1 MASYSHSMA
10 GQTWRFDSLRELMAK
25 ATPARS
31 GDYLAGVAAGSDAER
46 AAAQMTLANVPLKT
60 FLQEALIPYES
71 DEVTRLIIDTHD
83 AQAFAPVSHLTVGG
97 FRDWLLCDD
106 ADEAS
111 LTALAP
117 GLTPE
122 MVAAVSKIM
131 RIQDLVLVAQKT
143 RVVTRFRNTQGLRG
157 RMSTR
162 LQPNHP
168 TDDPAGIA
176 ASVVDGLLYGN
187 GDAMIGINPA
197 TDSMSAVCTLL
208 EMLDAVI
215 QRYEIPT
222 QSCVLTH
229 VTSSIAAIERGAPL
243 DLVFQSIAGTEAANA
258 SFGVSL
264 KVLQEGYEAGLS
276 LKRGTLGNNLM
287 YFETGQGSALSANA
301 NHGVD
306 QQTCETRAYAVARHF
321 NPFLVNTVVGFIGPE
336 YLSTGGHVLFAHYQ
350 QGMTDYLAIAL
361 LHHSEGVAVTDA
373 LDVTPA
379 KHLDLGQLHLAARIN
394 ISEWQNNKQ
403 SKQYISFIKGKNGKK
418 VSDYFRD
425 FIGCQEGVDGPGETR
440 TLLKAFSDFVES
452 EDLPE
457 EQAREKTKTLV
468 GYASG
473 QAKLGEPITLEELS
487 GLIDEERPKAF
498 YEHIRNKDYGMAPE
512 FPADKRTLS
521 QFQRFTGRAE
531 GLSISFEAHLL
542 GSKIEYDEGRD
553 MLIIRQLPTQLKD
566 QLKRRQD

>member
-1 MASYSHSMA
+1 MPIRHCIVHLIDKKPDGSPAVLHARDSELATSQAMENLLADLNESYNAKQGKAWGLFHEESGAYPFSGWLKAYLDGEQDFTAFSRQAVEHL
-10 GQTWRFDSLRELMAK
+10 QKLM
-25 ATPARS
+25 
-31 GDYLAGVAAGSDAER
+31 E
-46 AAAQMTLANVPLKT
+46 
-60 FLQEALIPYES
+60 ES
-71 DEVTRLIIDTHD
+71 
-83 AQAFAPVSHLTVGG
+83 
-97 FRDWLLCDD
+97 
-106 ADEAS
+106 
-111 LTALAP
+111 
-117 GLTPE
+117 
-122 MVAAVSKIM
+122 
-131 RIQDLVLVAQKT
+131 
-143 RVVTRFRNTQGLRG
+143 N
-157 RMSTR
+157 
-162 LQPNHP
+162 
-168 TDDPAGIA
+168 
-176 ASVVDGLLYGN
+176 
-187 GDAMIGINPA
+187 
-197 TDSMSAVCTLL
+197 
-208 EMLDAVI
+208 
-215 QRYEIPT
+215 
-222 QSCVLTH
+222 
-229 VTSSIAAIERGAPL
+229 
-243 DLVFQSIAGTEAANA
+243 
-258 SFGVSL
+258 
-264 KVLQEGYEAGLS
+264 
-276 LKRGTLGNNLM
+276 
-287 YFETGQGSALSANA
+287 
-301 NHGVD
+301 
-306 QQTCETRAYAVARHF
+306 
-321 NPFLVNTVVGFIGPE
+321 
-336 YLSTGGHVLFAHYQ
+336 LSTGGHVLFAHYQ

-531 GLSISFEAHLL
+531 GLLISFEAHLL

>member
-1 MASYSHSMA
+1 MPIRHCIVHLIDKKPDGSPAVLHARDSELATSQAMENLLADLNESYNAKQGKAWGLFHEESGAYPFSGWLKAYLDGEQDFTAFSRQAVEHL
-10 GQTWRFDSLRELMAK
+10 QKLM
-25 ATPARS
+25 
-31 GDYLAGVAAGSDAER
+31 E
-46 AAAQMTLANVPLKT
+46 
-60 FLQEALIPYES
+60 ES
-71 DEVTRLIIDTHD
+71 
-83 AQAFAPVSHLTVGG
+83 
-97 FRDWLLCDD
+97 
-106 ADEAS
+106 
-111 LTALAP
+111 
-117 GLTPE
+117 
-122 MVAAVSKIM
+122 
-131 RIQDLVLVAQKT
+131 
-143 RVVTRFRNTQGLRG
+143 N
-157 RMSTR
+157 
-162 LQPNHP
+162 
-168 TDDPAGIA
+168 
-176 ASVVDGLLYGN
+176 
-187 GDAMIGINPA
+187 
-197 TDSMSAVCTLL
+197 
-208 EMLDAVI
+208 
-215 QRYEIPT
+215 
-222 QSCVLTH
+222 
-229 VTSSIAAIERGAPL
+229 
-243 DLVFQSIAGTEAANA
+243 
-258 SFGVSL
+258 
-264 KVLQEGYEAGLS
+264 
-276 LKRGTLGNNLM
+276 
-287 YFETGQGSALSANA
+287 
-301 NHGVD
+301 
-306 QQTCETRAYAVARHF
+306 
-321 NPFLVNTVVGFIGPE
+321 
-336 YLSTGGHVLFAHYQ
+336 LSTGGHVLLAHYQ

>member
-1 MASYSHSMA
+1 MPIRHCIVHLIDKKPDGSPAVLHARDSELATSQAMENLLADLNESYNAKQGKAWGLFHEESGAYPFSGWLKAYLDGEQDFTAFSRQAVEHL
-10 GQTWRFDSLRELMAK
+10 QKLM
-25 ATPARS
+25 
-31 GDYLAGVAAGSDAER
+31 E
-46 AAAQMTLANVPLKT
+46 
-60 FLQEALIPYES
+60 ES
-71 DEVTRLIIDTHD
+71 
-83 AQAFAPVSHLTVGG
+83 
-97 FRDWLLCDD
+97 
-106 ADEAS
+106 
-111 LTALAP
+111 
-117 GLTPE
+117 
-122 MVAAVSKIM
+122 
-131 RIQDLVLVAQKT
+131 
-143 RVVTRFRNTQGLRG
+143 N
-157 RMSTR
+157 
-162 LQPNHP
+162 
-168 TDDPAGIA
+168 
-176 ASVVDGLLYGN
+176 
-187 GDAMIGINPA
+187 
-197 TDSMSAVCTLL
+197 
-208 EMLDAVI
+208 
-215 QRYEIPT
+215 
-222 QSCVLTH
+222 
-229 VTSSIAAIERGAPL
+229 
-243 DLVFQSIAGTEAANA
+243 
-258 SFGVSL
+258 
-264 KVLQEGYEAGLS
+264 
-276 LKRGTLGNNLM
+276 
-287 YFETGQGSALSANA
+287 
-301 NHGVD
+301 
-306 QQTCETRAYAVARHF
+306 
-321 NPFLVNTVVGFIGPE
+321 
-336 YLSTGGHVLFAHYQ
+336 LSTGGHVLLAHYQ

-425 FIGCQEGVDGPGETR
+425 FIGCQEGVDGPSETR

-473 QAKLGEPITLEELS
+473 QAKMGEPITLEELS

-542 GSKIEYDEGRD
+542 GSKVEYDEGRD